1 MRLVGSFAG
10 QLRTRK
16 ERENDRHRPAA
27 RGRNP
32 SKGVSGSLGA
42 GRRGRT
48 LDLELGSQPHARHPG
63 YGGGLGDRGV
73 GLRAALWFGEAAG
86 REAFTNASMFLCA
99 TSRLVVATGI
109 ANIFVRDA
117 WATNAAA
124 MTLAGTYPE
133 RFVLGLG
140 VSHRPMVEVRGHDYS
155 SPLSTMRSYLKDMHQ
170 ARFEAVPPEHDPPWI
185 IAALGP
191 RMLKLSRDLADG
203 AHPYLV
209 TPQHTAGA
217 REILGEGPLLVVEQ
231 AVAPTSERE
240 EALMLARSHLSPYM
254 RLPNYRNSWLRQ
266 GFSEEDLTGEG
277 SERLAQG
284 LVAWG
289 SESDIHKRVSEHFSA
304 GADQVCVQVL
314 TDGPAEDL
322 RERWRYLAPVL
333 LG

>member
-1 MRLVGSFAG
+1 MTDLDP
-10 QLRTRK
+10 Q
-16 ERENDRHRPAA
+16 RETLQREYPDPSVLGGGIGLWIASSALGLMPATQA
-27 RGRNP
+27 NE
-32 SKGVSGSLGA
+32 A
-42 GRRGRT
+42 AAEIE
-48 LDLELGSQPHARHPG
+48 ELG
-63 YGGGLGDRGV
+63 Y
-73 GLRAALWFGEAAG
+73 AALWFGETAG
-86 REAFTNASMFLCA
+86 REAFTNASMLLCA

-124 MTLAGTYPE
+124 MTLAGAYPD

-140 VSHRPMVEVRGHDYS
+140 VSHRPMVEMRGHDYR
-155 SPLSTMRSYLKDMHQ
+155 SPISTMRSYLKDMRQ
-170 ARFEAVPPEHDPPWI
+170 ARFEAVPPEHDPPLI

-191 RMLKLSRDLADG
+191 RMLELCRDLADG

-240 EALMLARSHLSPYM
+240 EALRLARSHLSPYM

-266 GFSEEDLTGEG
+266 GFGEEDLSGDG
-277 SERLAQG
+277 SDRLAEG

-289 SESDIHKRVSEHFSA
+289 SESDIQRRISEHFSA
-304 GADQVCVQVL
+304 GADQVLVQVL
-314 TDGPAEDL
+314 TDGPTESL
-322 RERWRYLAPVL
+322 KEQWRYLAPVFL
-333 LG
+333 V

>member
-1 MRLVGSFAG
+1 MTDTDPQREGETLQRGYPDPSVLGGEVGLWIASSTLNPLPAP
-10 QLRTRK
+10 QAK
-16 ERENDRHRPAA
+16 EAVAEIE
-27 RGRNP
+27 
-32 SKGVSGSLGA
+32 
-42 GRRGRT
+42 
-48 LDLELGSQPHARHPG
+48 ELG
-63 YGGGLGDRGV
+63 Y
-73 GLRAALWFGEAAG
+73 AALWFGEALG

-124 MTLAGTYPE
+124 KTLAGAYPD

-140 VSHRPMVEVRGHDYS
+140 VSHRPMVEMRGHDYS
-155 SPLSTMRSYLKDMHQ
+155 SPLSTMRSYLKDMRE

-185 IAALGP
+185 LAALGP
-191 RMLKLSRDLADG
+191 RMLELSRDLADG

-240 EALMLARSHLSPYM
+240 EALRLARSHLSRYM

-266 GFSEEDLTGEG
+266 GFSEEDLSGDG
-277 SERLAQG
+277 SDRLAEG

-289 SESDIHKRVSEHFSA
+289 SESDIQKRVSEHFSA

-314 TDGPAEDL
+314 TDGPAEGL

>member
-1 MRLVGSFAG
+1 MTDTDPQPEAETLQREYPDPSVLGGEVGLWISSSA
-10 QLRTRK
+10 L
-16 ERENDRHRPAA
+16 NPMPATQA
-27 RGRNP
+27 MEAA
-32 SKGVSGSLGA
+32 SEIE
-42 GRRGRT
+42 
-48 LDLELGSQPHARHPG
+48 ELG
-63 YGGGLGDRGV
+63 Y
-73 GLRAALWFGEAAG
+73 AALWFGEAAG
-86 REAFTNASMFLCA
+86 REAFTNASMFLCT

-117 WATNAAA
+117 WAMNAAA

-140 VSHRPMVEVRGHDYS
+140 VSHKPMVEMRGHEYS
-155 SPLSTMRSYLKDMHQ
+155 SPLSTMRSYLEAMRQ
-170 ARFEAVPPEHDPPWI
+170 ARFEAVPPEHGPPWI
-185 IAALGP
+185 LAALGP
-191 RMLKLSRDLADG
+191 RMLELSRDLADG

-240 EALMLARSHLSPYM
+240 EALMLARFHLSPHM

-266 GFSEEDLTGEG
+266 GYSQEDLTDEG

-284 LVAWG
+284 LAAWG
-289 SESDIHKRVSEHFSA
+289 SENDIHKQVSEHFPP